1 MGILDLFKSKKIN
14 ISIGIVENNNSK
26 LVFDIKSDAL
36 TQVFNAYS
44 FYGEEK
50 HIFNNKIIENYS
62 SSDNPNDVLAVAIS
76 YLGEGYTFRKQA
88 IDYFERYLKCPSNQK
103 YFSNW
108 FIYSSLATLYEQ
120 EYMFQ
125 EALACLQILIKL
137 DNNSNYADY
146 TRIGNV
152 LTKIDINKAVIF
164 YENLQRESFYKN
176 YKDVFDKAY
185 KEALLKQ
192 KKGYK
197 FKPRK
202 NKKELES
209 V

>member
-1 MGILDLFKSKKIN
+1 MGILDLFKSKRIN
-14 ISIGIVENNNSK
+14 ISTNLVPNENQELKFNKN
-26 LVFDIKSDAL
+26 IDAL
-36 TQVFNAYS
+36 TQVYNAYS
-44 FYGEEK
+44 FYGTEK

-62 SSDNPNDVLAVAIS
+62 NSNNSNDILAVAFS
-76 YLGEGYTFRKQA
+76 YLGEGANFRKQA
-88 IDYFERYLKCPSNQK
+88 ITYFERYIKYPSGQR
-103 YFSNW
+103 YFSDW
-108 FIYSSLATLYEQ
+108 LIYSSLATLYEQ

-125 EALACLQILIKL
+125 EALDCLQILIKL